1 LEKLANVQIK
11 PGELNM
17 YSSVKNIGQ
26 KETRKEANK
35 FREISMGN
43 ELSAPSE
50 GIKRAQV
57 NVNSI
62 SGSNKQKN
70 KKMRSL
76 NDENGKNSEIDTD
89 DMSTDSEIDLDD
101 IQKALEQHKLE
112 QSIKNIEEF
121 KQNYKTNHHDSSD
134 EDEEKRL
141 KRDNGSSNI
150 VTKYVHV
157 ERREEIKV
165 I

>member
-1 LEKLANVQIK
+1 MNL
-11 PGELNM
+11 

-26 KETRKEANK
+26 KETKKDAAK
-35 FREISMGN
+35 FREINLSSDIVN
-43 ELSAPSE
+43 ETSE
-50 GIKRAQV
+50 GVKRAQV
-57 NVNSI
+57 NVNSV

-70 KKMRSL
+70 KKMKTL
-76 NDENGKNSEIDTD
+76 NQENQKNSEIDTD

-112 QSIKNIEEF
+112 QSAKNVEAF
-121 KQNYKTNHHDSSD
+121 KQTYKSNHHDSSGD
-134 EDEEKRL
+134 EDEVKRL
-141 KRDNGSSNI
+141 KRENTTSNI

-165 I
+165 R